1 MGSQFLLEGIF
12 LTQRLYPGFLY
23 CGWILYHLSH
33 QRSTHGSQY
42 TDRETE
48 IQGNQG
54 LDHIHRA
61 CQWQNWTQNLPGL
74 SLLQIGGGQWLG
86 QLDKGR

>member
-1 MGSQFLLEGIF
+1 MAPNVVLVTQSCPVLCDPIDCSPPGSSVHRIRVRPLFTGVGSQFLLEGIF

-33 QRSTHGSQY
+33 QRRTHGSQY

-48 IQGNQG
+48 IQ
-54 LDHIHRA
+54 
-61 CQWQNWTQNLPGL
+61 
-74 SLLQIGGGQWLG
+74 
-86 QLDKGR
+86 